1 MRILRLLALV
11 LFAVFSA
18 RAGDCDRIIDAKA
31 GDSLAALATH
41 YLGDADYGPAILLA
55 TNTRAGFKFIGDPD
69 RLDAGAKVCIP
80 TRSEADELRREYDPY
95 LRAVAEGVH
104 PRPAEE
110 RSGSLVTVDTHKPT
124 PVVGWMRDK
133 KAAALGA
140 PGHWATQAPFE
151 IWVTV
156 EPHLQDFCRDFTR
169 AHGWDQSALTRRLE
183 QRLGLPPASND
194 TVFVEMEIDD
204 PSASLFRPCA
214 DPAVNVANC
223 PASAPPAID
232 RHYKKW
238 FLAQYYDSY
247 ATATPWQYPWTA
259 LGYTF
264 DWATDEKGSLVRY
277 GESEFV
283 IPAGAAINVTATTDL
298 THYCQDSK

>member
-1 MRILRLLALV
+1 MRLLRLLALV
-11 LFAVFSA
+11 LFAAFCTH
-18 RAGDCDRIIDAKA
+18 AGDCDRIIDATA
-31 GDSLAALATH
+31 GDTLSSLATR

-55 TNTRAGFKFIGDPD
+55 TNTRTGFKFIGAPD

-80 TRSEADELRREYDPY
+80 KRSEADELQREYDPY

-110 RSGSLVTVDTHKPT
+110 RPGSLVTVDTHKPV
-124 PVVGWMRDK
+124 PVVSWMRDK
-133 KAAALGA
+133 KAAKLGG

-156 EPHLQDFCRDFTR
+156 EPHLRDFCRDATR
-169 AHGWDQSALTRRLE
+169 AHGWDQAGLTRRLE
-183 QRLGLPPASND
+183 QRLGLPPASGD
-194 TVFVEMEIDD
+194 TVFVEMRIDD

-223 PASAPPAID
+223 PADPPPAID
-232 RHYKKW
+232 RHFRKW
-238 FLAQYYDSY
+238 FLTQYYNSY
-247 ATATPWQYPWTA
+247 STATPWQYPWTA

-264 DWATDEKGSLVRY
+264 DWATDEKGDLARY

-283 IPAGAAINVTATTDL
+283 IPAGATINVMATTDL
-298 THYCQDSK
+298 THYCQDSR